1 MSKISKQDFNM
12 SKNDTGGKM
21 MIALSITVGVLVVTF
36 ICGDALAVDLDKAA
50 KAATDPLIKAVN
62 DHWGKVVALAG
73 AASAAFGEGD
83 LRTRAIRAAIGSG
96 AASAAVLGIMAAIA

>member
-1 MSKISKQDFNM
+1 MSTNNREYFN
-12 SKNDTGGKM
+12 KNERSTKRKKALTVSV
-21 MIALSITVGVLVVTF
+21 IAGTLVLMF